1 MPRQRVFRS
10 YEHHRH
16 HANANYRPGALR
28 ASESCRLRVHWSC
41 GECGVSL
48 HPVVPGTLNPVHDK
62 SNRLTAVAAPQS
74 GVRLGERM
82 CGSARIIHP
91 VR

>member
-1 MPRQRVFRS
+1 M
-10 YEHHRH
+10 
-16 HANANYRPGALR
+16 
-28 ASESCRLRVHWSC
+28 
-41 GECGVSL
+41 SL
-48 HPVVPGTLNPVHDK
+48 HHMVAGTFNPVHDK
-62 SNRLTAVAAPQS
+62 SNRLTAVAAPLS

>member
-1 MPRQRVFRS
+1 M
-10 YEHHRH
+10 
-16 HANANYRPGALR
+16 
-28 ASESCRLRVHWSC
+28 
-41 GECGVSL
+41 SL
-48 HPVVPGTLNPVHDK
+48 HLAVSGTLNPVHDK
-62 SNRLTAVAAPQS
+62 SNLLTAVAAPQS